1 MKKSN
6 LFWLLC
12 LVLATD
18 AAAQQKTTAPLVK
31 EEKKEIVVES
41 GSGNKKEK
49 MVIVVDNG
57 KVTIN
62 GKPAEEYK
70 GKQRIV
76 INDDIVVN
84 GRAMAP
90 RNGSRVMVREA
101 SPRAFLGVSTT
112 RHEKG
117 AEVTEVVEE
126 TAAAKAGLKKGDI
139 ITAINATNVAE
150 SESLLAA
157 VRKHKPEETVD
168 VTYLRDG
175 KEKKVKATLGKTDD
189 ATAFTIDSDYRENL
203 MKERENVMREIE
215 LQNEALRE
223 LRIPRGYVFPDNGNF
238 SFNFGGGRPKFG
250 MGVEDNPDG
259 DGAKVSTITP
269 ESNAA
274 KAGLLKD
281 DVITDV
287 DGKSIKTVDDLR
299 EILAE
304 SREKPSLSMKVL
316 RNGKTETITLRVPKV
331 LKSADL

>member
-6 LFWLLC
+6 LLWLVCLC
-12 LVLATD
+12 VATNV
-18 AAAQQKTTAPLVK
+18 AAQKKATAPAVK

-76 INDDIVVN
+76 INDEIVVN
-84 GRAMAP
+84 GRPMAP
-90 RNGSRVMVREA
+90 RYGARVNVSA
-101 SPRAFLGVSTT
+101 AKPRAFLGVSTEK
-112 RHEKG
+112 HEKG
-117 AEVTEVVEE
+117 AEVTEVIEE

-139 ITAINATNVAE
+139 ITAINTTSVSE
-150 SESLLAA
+150 SESLLSAI
-157 VRKHKPEETVD
+157 RKHKPEETVD
-168 VTYLRDG
+168 VTYLRNG
-175 KEKKVKATLGKTDD
+175 KEQKVKAILGKTDD
-189 ATAFTIDSDYRENL
+189 ATAFTIDNDYRE
-203 MKERENVMREIE
+203 E
-215 LQNEALRE
+215 LLRGFELPNEAFKE
-223 LRIPRGYVFPDNGNF
+223 FNMSKGFPFPDNGRY
-238 SFNFGGGRPKFG
+238 SFTFGSARPKYG

-287 DGKSIKTVDDLR
+287 DGTTIKSVDDLR

-304 SREKPSLSMKVL
+304 SRDKPTLAIKVL

-331 LKSADL
+331 IKSADL